1 VTTTA
6 RVDAILGQGGLLS
19 KHLARYEHRPQ
30 QLAMA
35 RAVSDALADRA
46 TLLVEAA
53 TGTGKTLAYLVP
65 ALLSGKRV
73 VISTGTKALQEQ
85 LFQKDIPFLA
95 QHWHRPI
102 QAVLLKGRRNY
113 ACKLRVQ
120 EQIFAPKFRTAADAS
135 YWPTILDWYKKTET
149 GDRAEIRGL
158 PDDYATWQD
167 LSIGGD
173 ACLGAKCKHY
183 ESCFV
188 TRARK
193 KAQEADLIVV
203 NHHLFFADLSLKQ
216 DSYAEILPEF
226 DVVVFDE
233 AHHLED
239 VAGAYFGTQISNL
252 RISELIGDLRRLFQ
266 TEGIQDSE
274 ADQSIKAV
282 ATHGTSLFTLLAFT
296 LSEGRY
302 PLQEVLRGHQAAPIA
317 VARRELAQALSALER
332 DLKRLGG
339 VYEAARRAAERA
351 AELKYDMEAVLGA
364 EDPRYTYFFDIR
376 DRGVFVQAAPI
387 DLAKLFRERLL
398 ARHDTIIFT
407 SATLA
412 TGGDFRYFAQRIGL
426 SRTHDADEAAQ
437 SDDKPKR
444 VLRELILPPV
454 FNYEDQALL
463 YIPKNLPEPN
473 EPGYQEGVLQ
483 ILEYLVGIS
492 GGSAFL
498 LFTSWGQMDF
508 AYKALGPK
516 LTTSLGITVMKQGDK
531 PKSELLEEFKRDVSS
546 VLFATSSFWEGV
558 DVEGDA
564 LRLVVLDKLPFSVP
578 DDPLIK
584 ARVDLLKSRGGNPFM
599 ELSVPQAALT
609 LKQGFGRLIRS
620 QRDAGVVAI
629 LDSRIAKRRYGSY
642 FLKSLPPAP
651 VVWSAPEVKR
661 WWLDKFGPKGA

>member
-1 VTTTA
+1 MSTTA
-6 RVDAILGQGGLLS
+6 RVDAILGEGGLLS
-19 KHLARYEHRPQ
+19 QHLGRYEHRPQ

-35 RAVSDALADRA
+35 RAVADALADKA

-65 ALLSGKRV
+65 SLLSGKRV
-73 VISTGTKALQEQ
+73 VVSTGTKALQEQ
-85 LFQKDIPFLA
+85 LFQKDIPFLSK
-95 QHWHRPI
+95 HWHRPI
-102 QAVLLKGRRNY
+102 AAVLLKGRRNY

-120 EQIFAPKFRTAADAS
+120 EMVFAPKFRAPADAS
-135 YWPTILDWYKKTET
+135 YWPTILEWYKTTES

-158 PDDYATWQD
+158 PDDYPTWQD

-188 TRARK
+188 TQARK

-203 NHHLFFADLSLKQ
+203 NHHLFFADLSLRQ

-252 RISELIGDLRRLFQ
+252 RISELIADLRRLFQ
-266 TEGIQDSE
+266 TEGIHDTE

-282 ATHGTSLFTLLAFT
+282 ATHGTSLFSLLAFT

-302 PLQEVLRGHQAAPIA
+302 PLPEVMRGPQAATIA
-317 VARRELAQALSALER
+317 TARRELGAALSSLER
-332 DLKRLGG
+332 DLKRLAG
-339 VYEAARRAAERA
+339 VFEATRRVAERT
-351 AELKYDMEAVLGA
+351 AELKFDVEAVLRA
-364 EDPRYTYFFDIR
+364 DDPRYTYFFDIR
-376 DRGVFVQAAPI
+376 DRGVFAQAAPV
-387 DLAKLFRERLL
+387 DLARLFRERLL
-398 ARHDTIIFT
+398 SRHDTIVFT

-412 TGGDFRYFAQRIGL
+412 TGGNFQYFAQRVGL
-426 SRTHDADEAAQ
+426 DGVIDADEEKK
-437 SDDKPKR
+437 DRD
-444 VLRELILPPV
+444 LRELILPPV
-454 FNYEDQALL
+454 FSYEDQALL

-483 ILEYLVGIS
+483 IIDYLIGVS
-492 GGSAFL
+492 GGRAFV

-516 LTTSLGITVMKQGDK
+516 LTASLGIRVFKQGEK
-531 PKSELLEEFKRDVSS
+531 PKSELLEEFKKDVTS

-558 DVEGDA
+558 DVEGES
-564 LRLVVLDKLPFSVP
+564 LQLVIMDKLPFSVP

-584 ARVDLLKSRGGNPFM
+584 ARVELLKSRGGNPFM

-620 QRDAGVVAI
+620 QSDAGVVAI

-651 VVWSAPEVKR
+651 VVWSAPDVKR
-661 WWLDKFGPKGA
+661 WWLNKFGPRPDAL